1 MSVRTEGQAGGSHRM
16 GWRRITAISLAAVLV
31 AGGAVAIGF
40 FATHA
45 PTSVATALP
54 GATTAPGAS
63 ATHSPGDRP
72 TPTDAAR
79 PAPTASPTPIAL
91 VPRFDKTARS
101 HDDPTSIWV
110 VVDKDRPLQPADY
123 TPPDLVA
130 VPVPH
135 VWEPQLRR
143 EASDA
148 VVALFAAFTAET
160 GLQLQSQSSYRSY
173 PTQVSVYN
181 DDVSAHGQAVADTST
196 ARPGTSEHQTGLAI
210 DISALPSSCSLEACF
225 GATPQ
230 GTWLA
235 HNAWKYGFLLRYPED
250 KVAVTG
256 YAYEPWHFRYIGID
270 LATEMHTEGVTT
282 LEEFFGLPAAPT
294 YH

>member
-1 MSVRTEGQAGGSHRM
+1 MSVRTEQKTGESRGRP
-16 GWRRITAISLAAVLV
+16 WRRITAISLAAVVV
-31 AGGAVAIGF
+31 AGGAVTIGF
-40 FATHA
+40 FSTRGPA
-45 PTSVATALP
+45 SVATALP
-54 GATTAPGAS
+54 GMTPDSGSS
-63 ATHSPGDRP
+63 ATLSPSSRP
-72 TPTDAAR
+72 STTDAAR
-79 PAPTASPTPIAL
+79 PAPTGAPTPVAL
-91 VPRFDKTARS
+91 VPRFDKAARS
-101 HDDPTSIWV
+101 HDDPASIWV
-110 VVDKDRPLQPADY
+110 VVDKGRSLQPADFI
-123 TPPDLVA
+123 PPDLVT

-148 VVALFAAFTAET
+148 VVTLFSAFTAET

-173 PTQVSVYN
+173 STQVSVYN
-181 DDVSAHGQAVADTST
+181 DDVAAHGQAVADSST

-210 DISALPSSCSLEACF
+210 DISALPASCSLDACF

-235 HNAWKYGFLLRYPED
+235 QNAWKYGFLLRYPAD

-256 YAYEPWHFRYIGID
+256 YAYEPWHFRYVGIP
-270 LATEMHTEGVTT
+270 LATEMHTDGVTT

>member
-1 MSVRTEGQAGGSHRM
+1 M
-16 GWRRITAISLAAVLV
+16 GWRRVTALSLAAVLV

-45 PTSVATALP
+45 PASVATALP
-54 GATTAPGAS
+54 GATPGPGSA
-63 ATHSPGDRP
+63 ATHTPGDRP
-72 TPTDAAR
+72 APTDAAR

-91 VPRFDKTARS
+91 VPRFDKAARS
-101 HDDPTSIWV
+101 HDDPASIWV
-110 VVDKDRPLQPADY
+110 VVDKYRPLQPVDF
-123 TPPDLVA
+123 TPPDLVV

-210 DISALPSSCSLEACF
+210 DISALPSKCSLDACF

-235 HNAWKYGFLLRYPED
+235 QNAWKYGFLLRYPED